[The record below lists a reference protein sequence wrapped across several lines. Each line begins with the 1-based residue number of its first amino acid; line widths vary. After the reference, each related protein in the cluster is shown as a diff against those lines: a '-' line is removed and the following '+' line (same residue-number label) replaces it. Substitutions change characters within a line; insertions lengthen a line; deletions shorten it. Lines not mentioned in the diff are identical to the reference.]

1 MAKVLTSFPEK
12 HFKRKQ
18 KPQRA
23 WIWHW
28 LFTLNYVECCVIGTL
43 HVFVNQEKK
52 QLKAERLLHILT
64 INQYFYSFN
73 KSHRSLRVQVQ
84 DRRIWNLWKLQ
95 PFQRSVIRVPRM
107 KTSLTLK
114 KMTVMM
120 MMTEVSFNTTIW
132 QIFSTHILNFLGHVK
147 AIAGKKNREN
157 VRGNFLLFFTF

>member
-1 MAKVLTSFPEK
+1 MNLILAIYTQLCRILCNKN
-12 HFKRKQ
+12 FKFLCESR
-18 KPQRA
+18 
-23 WIWHW
+23 
-28 LFTLNYVECCVIGTL
+28 E
-43 HVFVNQEKK
+43 K

-73 KSHRSLRVQVQ
+73 KSHPSLRVQVQ
-84 DRRIWNLWKLQ
+84 DRRIWNLWKLP

-132 QIFSTHILNFLGHVK
+132 QIFSSHILNFLGHENHK
-147 AIAGKKNREN
+147 ISHENTGSCYDKNISK
-157 VRGNFLLFFTF
+157 